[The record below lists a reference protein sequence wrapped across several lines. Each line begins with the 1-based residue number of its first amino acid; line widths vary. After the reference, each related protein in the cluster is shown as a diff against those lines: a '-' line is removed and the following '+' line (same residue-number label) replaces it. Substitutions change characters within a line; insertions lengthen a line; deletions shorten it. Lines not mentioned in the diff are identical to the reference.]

1 MLVTL
6 FGFYGCGNMGDEQ
19 LLDDTVRLVKAYSG
33 RFIVA
38 NGRYSTPFPSFNRWN
53 FFSWCFYLF
62 RSKHLI
68 LGGGSLFQSS
78 TSLLSLLYYLFIVVL
93 AYVFRCN
100 VILLCHG
107 WGPFKRPWHESLTK
121 FILKGAHRSWRSS
134 NSYSN
139 EFNDDVF
146 CDLTLIQ
153 PLPKETP
160 QNSSNLAISIRSMDD
175 ATQLAMALED
185 QFSDIQ
191 YIKNDINSKDGGVL
205 LDDIWD
211 ENKLN
216 ASILIT
222 DRFHSAIW
230 AIRHGI
236 YWVAISNDPKVTDL
250 ANLVN
255 QPVYENVAMFI
266 ASNYFSQDHAPV
278 NYQAVLN
285 SCQQLRPQIKDWLD
299 VAMSA

>member
-1 MLVTL
+1 M
-6 FGFYGCGNMGDEQ
+6 
-19 LLDDTVRLVKAYSG
+19 
-33 RFIVA
+33 
-38 NGRYSTPFPSFNRWN
+38 
-53 FFSWCFYLF
+53 
-62 RSKHLI
+62 
-68 LGGGSLFQSS
+68 
-78 TSLLSLLYYLFIVVL
+78 
-93 AYVFRCN
+93 
-100 VILLCHG
+100 
-107 WGPFKRPWHESLTK
+107 
-121 FILKGAHRSWRSS
+121 
-134 NSYSN
+134 
-139 EFNDDVF
+139 F
-146 CDLTLIQ
+146 CDLTLTQ

-236 YWVAISNDPKVTDL
+236 YWIAISNDPKVTDL

-266 ASNYFSQDHAPV
+266 ASNYFSKDHAPV
-278 NYQAVLN
+278 NYQVVLN